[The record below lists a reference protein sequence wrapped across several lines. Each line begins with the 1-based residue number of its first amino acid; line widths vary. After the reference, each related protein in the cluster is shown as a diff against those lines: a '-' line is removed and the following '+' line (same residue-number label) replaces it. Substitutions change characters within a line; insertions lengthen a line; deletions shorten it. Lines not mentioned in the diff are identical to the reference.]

1 MKLKI
6 EGEITP
12 ERVAEAVAD
21 ASRTWSSTRPGGKF
35 YGAKIQ
41 LVPFDADGSR
51 WALVDDQ
58 NEPFVMIIPAPP
70 GTVVRPAL
78 TAEGKQNQ
86 KDRCVAERQERAD
99 QTSSGRTKKAYESD
113 TQG

>member
-21 ASRTWSSTRPGGKF
+21 ASRMWSSTRPGGKF

-41 LVPFDADGSR
+41 LVPFDAEGSK

-58 NEPFVMIIPAPP
+58 NEPFVMIIPALP
-70 GTVVRPAL
+70 GTIVRPAL

-86 KDRCVAERQERAD
+86 KDRRVVEQQQEVNEPPLQPTVAP
-99 QTSSGRTKKAYESD
+99 
-113 TQG
+113 

>member
-21 ASRTWSSTRPGGKF
+21 ASRMWSTTRPGGKF

-41 LVPFDADGSR
+41 LVPFDAEGSK

-58 NEPFVMIIPAPP
+58 NEPFVMIIPAPS
-70 GTVVRPAL
+70 GTIVRPAL

-86 KDRCVAERQERAD
+86 KHRPAMDQLQEVKGSPLEPTVAV
-99 QTSSGRTKKAYESD
+99 S
-113 TQG
+113 

>member
-21 ASRTWSSTRPGGKF
+21 ACRTWSSTRPGGKF

-41 LVPFDADGSR
+41 LVAFDAEGTKWS
-51 WALVDDQ
+51 LVDDQ
-58 NEPFVMIIPAPP
+58 NEPFVMVVPAPP
-70 GTVVRPAL
+70 GMIVRPAL
-78 TAEGKQNQ
+78 TSEGKQNQ
-86 KDRCVAERQERAD
+86 KNRRAVDQQQEVEGLPLEPTVPA
-99 QTSSGRTKKAYESD
+99 
-113 TQG
+113 

>member
-21 ASRTWSSTRPGGKF
+21 ASRMWSSTRPGGEF

-41 LVPFDADGSR
+41 LVPFDAEGSK

-70 GTVVRPAL
+70 GTIVRPAL
-78 TAEGKQNQ
+78 TAEGKQDQ
-86 KDRCVAERQERAD
+86 KDRCEVEKQQEIQQALPEP
-99 QTSSGRTKKAYESD
+99 QAGRS
-113 TQG
+113 

>member
-21 ASRTWSSTRPGGKF
+21 ASRMWSTTRQGGKF

-41 LVPFDADGSR
+41 LVPFDAEGSK

-70 GTVVRPAL
+70 GTIVRPAL

-86 KDRCVAERQERAD
+86 KDGRVVEKQQEIQQASSEPAD
-99 QTSSGRTKKAYESD
+99 GA
-113 TQG
+113 